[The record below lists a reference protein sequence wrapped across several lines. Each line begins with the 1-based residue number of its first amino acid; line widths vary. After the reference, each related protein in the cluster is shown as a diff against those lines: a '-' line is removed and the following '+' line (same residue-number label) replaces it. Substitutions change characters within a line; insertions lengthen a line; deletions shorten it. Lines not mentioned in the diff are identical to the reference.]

1 VKNIVR
7 RVAGAQQL
15 GIIVIIVAL
24 ILIAQAANPQALAP
38 ANIVEI
44 LRSSALYFIGASAA
58 TLVLVGGG
66 LDLSIGSLFAVGGVS
81 AGIAMNVGVP
91 WPLAILIALLICAVL
106 GFVNAALITWV
117 GVPPFIA
124 TLGMLF
130 AASGIVIVVT
140 GGVPRFDFPTGF
152 TDLAQLNLFG
162 VPLLVFYA
170 LGIGVAAHV
179 VLQHTVFGYNIRA
192 FGGSAA
198 AARANGIRAS
208 RMNISLYVISAV
220 VAGLCGVLLASRVAT
235 ADPGAGGTGFAFQV
249 LAAVIIGGTSLFGGV
264 GTIPGTALGALL
276 FAVINNSLALT
287 NTNPQWQNVATGVI
301 LVTAVAVDH
310 LRRKRRFAVR
320 SA

>member
-1 VKNIVR
+1 MKNILR
-7 RVAGAQQL
+7 RIAGAQQL
-15 GIIVIIVAL
+15 GIVLIIALL
-24 ILIAQAANPQALAP
+24 ILIAQSANPQTLTIP
-38 ANIVEI
+38 NIIEI

-81 AGIAMNVGVP
+81 VGIAMNAGVP
-91 WPLAILIALLICAVL
+91 WPLAIVLALAVCAVL
-106 GFVNAALITWV
+106 GMVNAALITWV

-130 AASGIVIVVT
+130 AASGIVVVVT
-140 GGVPRFDFPTGF
+140 GGVPRFGFPTGF
-152 TDLAQLNLFG
+152 TDLAQLSLFG
-162 VPLLVFYA
+162 IPLLVFYA
-170 LGIGVAAHV
+170 VIIGIVAHV

-192 FGGSAA
+192 FGGSAS

-208 RMNISLYVISAV
+208 QMNIALYTISAV
-220 VAGLCGVLLASRVAT
+220 VAGLCGILLASRVAT

-264 GTIPGTALGALL
+264 GTIAGTALGALL
-276 FAVINNSLALT
+276 FAVINNTLALT

-301 LVTAVAVDH
+301 LVAAVAVDH
-310 LRRKRRFAVR
+310 LRRKRRFTVR

>member
-1 VKNIVR
+1 MRNVVR
-7 RVAGAQQL
+7 RIAAAPQL
-15 GIIVIIVAL
+15 GL
-24 ILIAQAANPQALAP
+24 ILIIVLLILVAQTANPQALAP

-66 LDLSIGSLFAVGGVS
+66 LDLSIGSLFAVGGVTV
-81 AGIAMNVGVP
+81 GISMNAGVP
-91 WPLAILIALLICAVL
+91 WPLAIVIALAVCALLGLI
-106 GFVNAALITWV
+106 NASLITWV

-130 AASGIVIVVT
+130 AASGVVVVST
-140 GGVPRFDFPTGF
+140 GGIPRFGFPSAF

-162 VPLLVFYA
+162 IPLLVYYA
-170 LGIGVAAHV
+170 VAVGIAAHV

-192 FGGSAA
+192 FGGNAT

-264 GTIPGTALGALL
+264 GTITGTALGALL
-276 FAVINNSLALT
+276 FAVINNTLALT

-320 SA
+320 ST

>member
-1 VKNIVR
+1 MKNVLR
-7 RVAGAQQL
+7 RIAGAPQL
-15 GIIVIIVAL
+15 GLIVIIVLL
-24 ILIAQAANPQALAP
+24 ILIAQSANPQALAP

-81 AGIAMNVGVP
+81 AGIAMNAGVP
-91 WPLAILIALLICAVL
+91 WPLAILLALLVCGVL
-106 GFVNAALITWV
+106 GLVNASLITWV

-130 AASGIVIVVT
+130 AASGVVVVTT
-140 GGVPRFDFPTGF
+140 GGVPRFGFPTGF

-162 VPLLVFYA
+162 IPLLVFYA
-170 LGIGVAAHV
+170 VAIGVLAHV

-208 RMNISLYVISAV
+208 QMNISLCVISAV

-264 GTIPGTALGALL
+264 GTITGTALGALL

-310 LRRKRRFAVR
+310 LRRKRRFTVR